1 MSTLCFR
8 QRLHLGLW
16 VGLLTLIPDRLT
28 AHAGPEHE
36 IAELTEEILFF
47 GATGDR
53 LLQRAIE
60 YRTLGRLSEAEK
72 DLKQA
77 VTVQPSQLG
86 IRRELARVQYGLGL
100 TKEALQS
107 VESGLR
113 ISENDPDERASLLM
127 LRGEL
132 QVSDGKREKALSDFD
147 AAIQLHPENAD
158 WFLLRSGLQRLL
170 GKHEARLAGLKEGIR
185 RTGSGMLE
193 IERTEAL
200 LDAGLWALALKQIQP
215 ELEASRL
222 KASWQI
228 RRARALIGLK
238 RRAEA
243 ETDLRLAVTEIELRL
258 GPGLKEAS
266 LLADRGFAYELL
278 GQTKEAL
285 HNYIAAMDAGSGLEV
300 QTRLKALQAAST
312 PHP

>member
-1 MSTLCFR
+1 MRILCSC

-16 VGLLTLIPDRLT
+16 IGLLTLMPGRLA

-47 GATGDR
+47 GATSDR

-60 YRTLGRLSEAEK
+60 YRTLGRLKEAEK

-77 VTVQPSQLG
+77 VSLQPSQIG
-86 IRRELARVQYGLGL
+86 IRRELARVQFGIGQ

-113 ISENDPDERASLLM
+113 ISENDLDERASLLM

-132 QVSDGKREKALSDFD
+132 QVADGKHEKALSDFD
-147 AAIQLHPENAD
+147 AAIQLHPANAD
-158 WFLLRSGLQRLL
+158 WFLLRSDLQRRL

-200 LDAGLWALALKQIQP
+200 LDAGHWALALKQIQP

-228 RRARALIGLK
+228 RRARALIGLQ

-266 LLADRGFAYELL
+266 LLGDRGFAYELL
-278 GQTKEAL
+278 GQTKQAL
-285 HNYIAAMDAGSGLEV
+285 HDYLAAMEAGSGLEV
-300 QTRLKALQAAST
+300 QTRLKALQAA
-312 PHP
+312 PNP